1 VRCGRT
7 AASRAQYQTTRD
19 ERSVRLFT
27 ITDEI
32 ASFAREM
39 PRLQALHKALS
50 DEMANEVLHVAD
62 AAADGVHI
70 FPHQAPSHCF

>member
-1 VRCGRT
+1 
-7 AASRAQYQTTRD
+7 
-19 ERSVRLFT
+19 VRLFT

-62 AAADGVHI
+62 AVADGVHI